1 MGTLY
6 AVVGHFNQI
15 SQHISLFAKGF
26 LFVLVLV
33 FNYEPFLKMWKIKEI
48 RGKNPIISQLRHS

>member
-6 AVVGHFNQI
+6 AVVGHLNQI
-15 SQHISLFAKGF
+15 SQHISLFAKVF
-26 LFVLVLV
+26 LFVLV
-33 FNYEPFLKMWKIKEI
+33 FNYEPCLKTWKIKEI